1 RPCSAPWLLRP
12 LELLLYM
19 LVEPYFFGRSI
30 GVSQVAL
37 LVALGFWTWLW
48 GPIGLVLGT
57 PLTVC
62 LVVLGKHVPSLGF
75 ITVIMVD
82 EPALPADVTYYQRLL
97 ARDAAEGADILETYL
112 ADHSLEQVYDDVL
125 MRALRRA
132 ARDREARRVSDEE
145 VRAVYA
151 AARESVESLAKRRH
165 LSSEDPDKPFEQVD
179 SAPLVLGIPVLDEGD
194 EIALVMLHQL
204 VGSSE

>member
-62 LVVLGKHVPSLGF
+62 LVVLGKHVPALGF
-75 ITVIMVD
+75 IAVIMAD
-82 EPALPADVTYYQRLL
+82 EP
-97 ARDAAEGADILETYL
+97 
-112 ADHSLEQVYDDVL
+112 
-125 MRALRRA
+125 MRP
-132 ARDREARRVSDEE
+132 
-145 VRAVYA
+145 VRTRSYP
-151 AARESVESLAKRRH
+151 RPPPT
-165 LSSEDPDKPFEQVD
+165 D
-179 SAPLVLGIPVLDEGD
+179 G
-194 EIALVMLHQL
+194 
-204 VGSSE
+204 